1 MSSLF
6 FPAWNDAPG
15 RTRDEVVR
23 ALREAAR

>member
-6 FPAWNDAPG
+6 IPAWNDAHG
-15 RTRDEVVR
+15 RTQAEVVR